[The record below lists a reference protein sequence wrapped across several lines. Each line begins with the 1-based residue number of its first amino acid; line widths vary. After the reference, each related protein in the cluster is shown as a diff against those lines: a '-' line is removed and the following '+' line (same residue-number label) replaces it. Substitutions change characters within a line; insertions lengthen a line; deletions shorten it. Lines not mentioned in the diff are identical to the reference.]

1 MLEFMSFCNKAKS
14 WLAGHTTRI
23 VVLVLIC
30 PGVVSFFGLE
40 AVPGE
45 PNGWSNF
52 TTAFK
57 EKFVTWG
64 LFVDW
69 LRFAL
74 PALACYFWYHGMP
87 EAKLVAEEK
96 SHELSRQGVFKIMAP
111 ICTMAGVIVQTH
123 LFEGVI
129 MFIIFSIYII
139 YDVCKGKCK

>member
-1 MLEFMSFCNKAKS
+1 MCFGKKIKS
-14 WLAGHTTRI
+14 WLESHPGRI
-23 VVLVLIC
+23 FVLVVIAPLF
-30 PGVVSFFGLE
+30 VSVFGLE

-45 PNGWSNF
+45 PKGWSNF

-57 EKFVTWG
+57 EKFFTWG

-74 PALACYFWYHGMP
+74 AALACYFWYHGMP

-123 LFEGVI
+123 FLEGVI